1 MRYAD
6 TPLAEPLYLTSSN
19 LQNTLLFTVVLAFF
33 IGMVLLYLGVRG
45 RVLWLKVWSIGLML
59 ASLCYVGAYFAG
71 MTGVLTV

>member
-6 TPLAEPLYLTSSN
+6 TPLAEPMYLTSSN
-19 LQNTLLFTVVLAFF
+19 MQNTLLFTVVLAFF

-59 ASLCYVGAYFAG
+59 ASLLYVGAYFAG
-71 MTGVLTV
+71 MTGVLAV